1 MRHLPEQTDKQFVK
15 AVRIHEASYGTI
27 ESFTIQYNT
36 IQYNNTILP
45 TGLKPASA
53 LASEPCSAH
62 EGCGRDCPQFF
73 SFVDWAIETTRTS
86 PSIPVAF

>member
-1 MRHLPEQTDKQFVK
+1 MQEVFLYEQLTACVVTHTCGAGTDNKSVCCV
-15 AVRIHEASYGTI
+15 A
-27 ESFTIQYNT
+27 IQY
-36 IQYNNTILP
+36 NTILP

-62 EGCGRDCPQFF
+62 EGCGRDCTQFF